1 MSSEL
6 SSDGKAVILGT
17 RTVSSLS
24 DRQRARRKAADLAL
38 GEPDPHQTLRGL
50 LDVLDLNPVEGEPR

>member
-6 SSDGKAVILGT
+6 SGDGKAVILGT

-38 GEPDPHQTLRGL
+38 GEADPHQALRRL
-50 LDVLDLNPVEGEPR
+50 LDLLDLNPQKGEPR